1 MALVQIVWYVF
12 QKEKT
17 KCNGIEW
24 EYSVMALVHCV
35 IETEQEKE
43 GTVWW
48 HWYKVWWHFLWMNR
62 ESTVWGHW
70 YIVYKEKT
78 VQCDGTDTGIWS
90 TNEKKYSVR
99 ALVHFCVE
107 FEQKKRSTVWW
118 HWYKSAMALVYVWT
132 ESTVWGHW
140 YIAYEK
146 KRTVWWHCIEMW
158 STNEKST
165 VWGHWY
171 IMC

>member
-1 MALVQIVWYVF
+1 MIALVQIVWYVF

-90 TNEKKYSVR
+90 TNEKYSVR
-99 ALVHFCVE
+99 ALVHCVLNLNRKKE
-107 FEQKKRSTVWW
+107 VQCDGTGTKVRWHLFMYEQKVQCEGTGTLHMRGKEQCDGT
-118 HWYKSAMALVYVWT
+118 A
-132 ESTVWGHW
+132 
-140 YIAYEK
+140 
-146 KRTVWWHCIEMW
+146 
-158 STNEKST
+158 
-165 VWGHWY
+165 
-171 IMC
+171 